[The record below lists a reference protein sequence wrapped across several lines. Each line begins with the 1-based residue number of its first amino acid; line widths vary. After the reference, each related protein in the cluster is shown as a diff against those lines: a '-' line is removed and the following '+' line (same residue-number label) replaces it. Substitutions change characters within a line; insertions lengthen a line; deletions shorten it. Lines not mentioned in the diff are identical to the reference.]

1 MQEST
6 TIIAF
11 DQHADSVVAAG
22 LSPHVRTA
30 GTQPLSPDLAHLGR
44 FVDKVRREGPVRCYY
59 EAGPCG
65 FELYR
70 YLSRRGIPCEVIAPG
85 LIPRRPG
92 DRVKTDRRDAAQ
104 LALIARAG
112 ALTSIHVPSVAEEAA
127 RPSSATSPAVPSRP
141 SRIAGRPLVG
151 SRRGG

>member
-11 DQHADSVVAAG
+11 DQHADSVVAAV
-22 LSPHVRTA
+22 LPPDVRTP
-30 GTQPLSPDLAHLGR
+30 GTQPLAPGLAQLGR
-44 FVDKVRREGPVRCYY
+44 FADKVRREGPVRCCY

-70 YLSRRGIPCEVIAPG
+70 YLQARGIPCEVIAPG

-92 DRVKTDRRDAAQ
+92 DRVSRRSSSNPCLQ
-104 LALIARAG
+104 TFLIG
-112 ALTSIHVPSVAEEAA
+112 IPLQSVAL
-127 RPSSATSPAVPSRP
+127 
-141 SRIAGRPLVG
+141 PLHYPRVHP
-151 SRRGG
+151 RRRETQ